1 MDKQKFIDYINNE
14 LGLDINET
22 APAYPYVEELYEALL
37 PYEKELKAGTYR
49 LLSSDN
55 YEDCYDD
62 FSNKIADIDAPHW
75 FDITVYRAPQNYKYF
90 VEFSDELSSDVY
102 FAQSILFNTKEEALD
117 WARKIE
123 FIRFN
128 EYSVYLMK
136 VPVNEEG
143 DIDGD
148 ILQVKKLTFEN
159 TALNYNR
166 INKSEARKLYNLGKP
181 IMILPCNAN
190 PNSPWFSNS
199 MISKESGRDFDALVN
214 EFIYYNCN
222 TSELGRY
229 PAFYV
234 VAINE

>member
-22 APAYPYVEELYEALL
+22 APAYPYVDELYEALL

-62 FSNKIADIDAPHW
+62 FSNKIADIDLPHW
-75 FDITVYRAPQNYKYF
+75 FDITVYRAPQSYKYY

-102 FAQSILFNTKEEALD
+102 FAQSILFNTEEEALD

-123 FIRFN
+123 FIRFKV
-128 EYSVYLMK
+128 YSVYLMK

-148 ILQVKKLTFEN
+148 ILQV
-159 TALNYNR
+159 
-166 INKSEARKLYNLGKP
+166 RKLY
-181 IMILPCNAN
+181 
-190 PNSPWFSNS
+190 
-199 MISKESGRDFDALVN
+199 
-214 EFIYYNCN
+214 
-222 TSELGRY
+222 
-229 PAFYV
+229 
-234 VAINE
+234 

>member
-14 LGLDINET
+14 LGLDIDET

-75 FDITVYRAPQNYKYF
+75 FDITVYRAPQSYKYYI
-90 VEFSDELSSDVY
+90 EFSDELSSDVY
-102 FAQSILFNTKEEALD
+102 FAQSILFDTEEEALD

-123 FIRFN
+123 FIRFKV
-128 EYSVYLMK
+128 YSVYLMK

-148 ILQVKKLTFEN
+148 ILQFKKL
-159 TALNYNR
+159 Y
-166 INKSEARKLYNLGKP
+166 
-181 IMILPCNAN
+181 
-190 PNSPWFSNS
+190 
-199 MISKESGRDFDALVN
+199 
-214 EFIYYNCN
+214 
-222 TSELGRY
+222 
-229 PAFYV
+229 
-234 VAINE
+234 